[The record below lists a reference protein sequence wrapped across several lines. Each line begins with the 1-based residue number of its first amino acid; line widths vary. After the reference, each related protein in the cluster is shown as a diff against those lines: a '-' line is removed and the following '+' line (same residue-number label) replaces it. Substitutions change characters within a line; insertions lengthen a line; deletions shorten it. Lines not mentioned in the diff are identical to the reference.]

1 MEYRRLGSSGLQVST
16 VGLGTNNFGSR
27 MEAEADCIK
36 VLRHAV
42 DIGINFIDTANVYGD
57 KLSEQFIGNGIK
69 GIRDKV
75 VIATKV
81 YSPMGEGPNQK
92 GASRLHIM
100 REVENSLKRLQT
112 DYIDLYQIHFW
123 DADTPLEE
131 TLRALDDLVRQGKV
145 RYIGCSNFMAW
156 QACQSLCIS
165 QTLNLEP
172 FVTVQAQWSMISRG
186 IERELVPFCQ
196 AFNVGIIPYFPLAGG
211 FLTGK
216 YRRGEPVPEGSRF
229 QMNPRFGERALTDK
243 NFDMLDRIEQFAA
256 ERGHPVAEL
265 AIAWLLYNPIVSSV
279 IVGATKPEQVSAS
292 AKAIDWHLTAQE
304 MEELEGILSG
314 GRGVPTFRNPTDYT

>member
-1 MEYRRLGSSGLQVST
+1 MEYRRLGSSGLQVSA

-27 MEAEADCIK
+27 MENEADCVK
-36 VLRHAV
+36 VLRQAV
-42 DIGINFIDTANVYGD
+42 DIGVNFIDTANVYGGTI
-57 KLSEQFIGNGIK
+57 SEQFIGTGFK

-123 DADTPLEE
+123 DDHTPIEE
-131 TLRALDDLVRQGKV
+131 TLRTLDDLVHQGKV

-156 QACQSLCIS
+156 QACQSLYIS
-165 QTLNLEP
+165 QTLHLEP
-172 FVTVQAQWSMISRG
+172 FVTVQAQWSTISRG

-196 AFNVGIIPYFPLAGG
+196 AFNIGIIPYFPLAGG

-216 YRRGEPVPEGSRF
+216 YRREEPVPEGSRF
-229 QMNPRFGERALTDK
+229 QKNPRFGERARTDK
-243 NFDMLDRIEQFAA
+243 NFDTLDRIERFAA
-256 ERGHPVAEL
+256 EREHPVAEL

-279 IVGATKPEQVSAS
+279 IAGATTSEQMSANV
-292 AKAIDWHLTAQE
+292 KALDWHLTAE
-304 MEELEGILSG
+304 DMEELEGILSG
-314 GRGVPTFRNPTDYT
+314 GSSVPTFRRPTDYT